1 MKCCKA
7 GLEMMVTTAA
17 AVDRED
23 NIAVWATLACCCYV
37 ICLEAVNVLD
47 DGGLDAYHALDL
59 MQARIMLLV
68 LLLWKKAVMA
78 VWTVATAKTGHHR

>member
-23 NIAVWATLACCCYV
+23 NIAVWATLACCYV
-37 ICLEAVNVLD
+37 ICLEAVKVLD